1 MNSERRFAIS
11 VALSSVPPAAA
22 GSAARVVL
30 QCIDVAHKYPPL
42 PDLPP
47 GLEPAMQHKV
57 SYSHLDQCS
66 ARCVS
71 TGSAGRVTEL
81 GISA

>member
-1 MNSERRFAIS
+1 M
-11 VALSSVPPAAA
+11 ALSSAPPATA

-30 QCIDVAHKYPPL
+30 QCIDVSHKYPPV

-47 GLEPAMQHKV
+47 DLEPAVQHKV
-57 SYSHLDQCS
+57 SYNHLDQCS

-71 TGSAGRVTEL
+71 AGSAGRATEL